1 MATILLSYATSEG
14 QTGKVAGRMAD
25 GLRARGHGVDLLELP
40 APHAPDDLGA
50 YDGVIVGGSIH
61 VGRHQPALAD
71 FVRERRE
78 GLAARP
84 TAFVQVCLSA
94 AADDPDRRAEA
105 TRYVDE
111 FREATGW
118 EPDLVG
124 VFGGALRFSEYGF
137 LKRALMKRIAADAT
151 GDTDTSRDYEYTDWA
166 AVEAFVDEFAV
177 LVEAESDPGGRGPAS
192 PEAAR

>member
-1 MATILLSYATSEG
+1 MANILLSYATSES
-14 QTGKVAGRMAD
+14 QTAKVAGRMAD

-40 APHAPDDLGA
+40 APLAPDDLGA
-50 YDGVIVGGSIH
+50 YNGVIVAGSIH

-71 FVRERRE
+71 FVREHRD
-78 GLAARP
+78 GLDVRP
-84 TAFVQVCLSA
+84 SAFVQVCLSA
-94 AADDPDRRAEA
+94 ASDDPDRRAEA

-137 LKRALMKRIAADAT
+137 VKRALMKRIAADAT
-151 GDTDTSRDYEYTDWA
+151 GDTDTSRDYEYTDWD
-166 AVEAFVDEFAV
+166 AVGAFVDEFAE
-177 LVEAESDPGGRGPAS
+177 LVGPESVPTGHEPAA
-192 PEAAR
+192 PEVTR

>member
-1 MATILLSYATSEG
+1 MVSILLSYATSEG
-14 QTGKVAGRMAD
+14 QTAKVAGRMAD

-40 APHAPDDLGA
+40 APLDPDDLGP

-71 FVRERRE
+71 FVREHRD
-78 GLAARP
+78 GLDARP
-84 TAFVQVCLSA
+84 SAFVQVCLSA

-137 LKRALMKRIAADAT
+137 VKRALMKRIAADAT
-151 GDTDTSRDYEYTDWA
+151 GDTDTSRDYEYTDWD
-166 AVEAFVDEFAV
+166 AVGAFVDEFAA
-177 LVEAESDPGGRGPAS
+177 LVEAASVPSGGEPA
-192 PEAAR
+192 PAGAAR